1 MRYQRWY
8 IKYHLTLCRL
18 RGDGR
23 LPADRRNNT
32 RNGDVFPAC
41 CQFPRPNLGGV
52 ARISRWLCT
61 RLLPRAEDV
70 GDREDLGGASKM
82 HNFVRGFQSSD
93 ARVHRRQRLHELP
106 GDGARQQ
113 EAAVQVHLCLVRRYP
128 TYIRSRRLRQLLV
141 PDFPC
146 VTLRC
151 GDVNDYDDGEADVTF
166 WRRMRYALT
175 CDTEQERCRR
185 NVEVISLLVPCQKHT
200 EDSH

>member
-1 MRYQRWY
+1 MLSIPEAKWAAWRESRAGCARVCC
-8 IKYHLTLCRL
+8 LEPRMSGACVSTLAIAKTSAEPRKCTTL
-18 RGDGR
+18 F
-23 LPADRRNNT
+23 A
-32 RNGDVFPAC
+32 VFRA
-41 CQFPRPNLGGV
+41 
-52 ARISRWLCT
+52 AIRWLC
-61 RLLPRAEDV
+61 V
-70 GDREDLGGASKM
+70 
-82 HNFVRGFQSSD
+82 D